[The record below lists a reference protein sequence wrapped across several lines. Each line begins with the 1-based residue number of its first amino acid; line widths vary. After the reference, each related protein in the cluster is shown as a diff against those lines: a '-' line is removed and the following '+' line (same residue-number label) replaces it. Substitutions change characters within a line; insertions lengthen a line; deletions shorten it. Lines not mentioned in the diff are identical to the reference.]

1 MTMIQIPLWI
11 IILTSIIIISFFSWL
26 MRLILKRSELFYNAQ
41 NDKNDLLENIYN
53 RIELLLNDLKTID
66 DRNLGAYSKSE
77 DLYKFFTILD
87 SSLRDIEDMFIIEKE
102 SELES
107 EIETQ

>member
-1 MTMIQIPLWI
+1 
-11 IILTSIIIISFFSWL
+11 